1 LEWVGDAA
9 MSSPDVPPPS
19 ETAAVEQAD
28 AALEEDRSGV
38 LAAAA
43 GVVQAVAG
51 TLAKGGQASAAAVS
65 RSTESAA
72 TTLTKRVI
80 RNALAQPR
88 DLKNTAALTQALAT
102 RPSGTML
109 AGPIAAMAA
118 RAASKV
124 SALRFL
130 TKRTP
135 MWMLATVIPAL
146 WSAVARGTN
155 ELSALASYLTV
166 RAESEGVEPDPAR
179 LETTVVQIALGQPVD
194 PDADIRHGPL
204 VLRWLGTGAWGIVAM
219 GNRGRSDPRRLA
231 AAASAV
237 PVSILGGGQEP
248 VAGLPG

>member
-1 LEWVGDAA
+1 
-9 MSSPDVPPPS
+9 MSSPDVPSPS

-65 RSTESAA
+65 RSTEGAA

-80 RNALAQPR
+80 RNAAGS
-88 DLKNTAALTQALAT
+88 AARPEEHRRADPGPCDQALRDDAGRSHRSHGGSGGLEGQRAPLLDQAHPHVDAGHGDP
-102 RPSGTML
+102 RPVVCRG
-109 AGPIAAMAA
+109 A
-118 RAASKV
+118 
-124 SALRFL
+124 
-130 TKRTP
+130 
-135 MWMLATVIPAL
+135 
-146 WSAVARGTN
+146 GTN

-179 LETTVVQIALGQPVD
+179 LETTVVQLALGQPVD

-248 VAGLPG
+248 VAELPG